1 MDHAVPA
8 GRLSRPWRLFDDHLR
23 LAVRLTPNG
32 GRDAIDG
39 IEADGEG
46 EALLKARVTSV
57 PEKGKANKAL
67 ILLIA
72 QSLRIPKS
80 SVSFVS
86 GETARKK
93 ILRIDGDPEDLA
105 RKLEAFLR

>member
-1 MDHAVPA
+1 M
-8 GRLSRPWRLFDDHLR
+8 SRPWSLFDDHLR

-32 GRDAIDG
+32 GRDALDG
-39 IEADGEG
+39 IEADGKG
-46 EALLKARVTSV
+46 EAFLKARVTAV

-72 QSLRIPKS
+72 KSLRIAKS
-80 SVSFVS
+80 SVSLIS

-93 ILRIDGDPEDLA
+93 SSGSTAIRRIW
-105 RKLEAFLR
+105 

>member
-1 MDHAVPA
+1 
-8 GRLSRPWRLFDDHLR
+8 LSRPWSLFDDHLR

-39 IEADGEG
+39 IEAD
-46 EALLKARVTSV
+46 EAFLKARVAAV

-80 SVSFVS
+80 SVSLIS
-86 GETARKK
+86 GDTARKK
-93 ILRIDGDPEDLA
+93 ILRIDGDPEDLVK
-105 RKLEAFLR
+105 KLEIFLG